1 MAGDDITIEILKSIR
16 DEARETKSEFRQ
28 RFDAMDQ
35 RFDAMDSHVIE
46 PWTGGSTSSR
56 NASS

>member
-35 RFDAMDSHVIE
+35 RFDAMDRRFD
-46 PWTGGSTSSR
+46 SSR

>member
-35 RFDAMDSHVIE
+35 RFDTNETV
-46 PWTGGSTSSR
+46 GSTSSR
-56 NASS
+56 SASS